1 MNSSQPFTPR
11 EIERLNRLEQ
21 LMKQSSVRLH
31 ELKKALAPGLH
42 PHLWHELLRR
52 VEQHESNRLKDL
64 NARVDLKRALVRGA
78 AWKTRDGK
86 LDCTWP
92 GADDGKTSP
101 KRTLPLL
108 WIADSTSA
116 QLKPHEHIHT
126 AVALLLKV
134 KEAEEP
140 ETERQRFAKR
150 LEAWESLASPFL
162 KTGKADR
169 RVESFLSR
177 TAKQPIEDQAAAYQK
192 LLEELSQPG
201 DATVSEDPDSN
212 PRARDV
218 AENLWFICQ
227 DLRLDLEA
235 DTLDSESHFL
245 HMNNLVEAVRLADR
259 LKLVA
264 RKGNSQRSLK
274 MLEKKG
280 RNTEPFTEIVRAACE
295 ICWRANPGKT
305 PKTKQILAV
314 MGARIKKVGDI
325 SQVVPMDPI
334 KRTWQKRTCQKQT
347 GQEQNGQEQNGQEQN
362 GQEYTRKHFDNA
374 VTRWRRHKLK

>member
-1 MNSSQPFTPR
+1 MSSSQPFTPK

-31 ELKKALAPGLH
+31 ELKKALVPGLH
-42 PHLWHELLRR
+42 PHLWNELLRR

-64 NARVDLKRALVRGA
+64 NARVDLKRALVRGS
-78 AWKTRDGK
+78 AWKARDGK

-116 QLKPHEHIHT
+116 QLKPHEHLHT
-126 AVALLLKV
+126 AAALLLKV

-140 ETERQRFAKR
+140 ETERQRFEKR

-162 KTGKADR
+162 KKGKADR

-177 TAKQPIEDQAAAYQK
+177 TADQPIEKQAAAYQRFIEK
-192 LLEELSQPG
+192 LSQPG

-227 DLRLDLEA
+227 ELRLGLEA

-280 RNTEPFTEIVRAACE
+280 QIKGPFAEAVRTACE
-295 ICWRANPGKT
+295 KCWDKEPGVRPLGKDV
-305 PKTKQILAV
+305 LEA
-314 MGARIKKVGDI
+314 MGGRHIEKNGI
-325 SQVVPMDPI
+325 SYVAP
-334 KRTWQKRTCQKQT
+334 
-347 GQEQNGQEQNGQEQN
+347 
-362 GQEYTRKHFDNA
+362 
-374 VTRWRRHKLK
+374 HKLVKVDWACSPLASFQRNRGAWAKEKGLKMSGSMRPKKGEELPKPEPE

>member
-1 MNSSQPFTPR
+1 
-11 EIERLNRLEQ
+11 
-21 LMKQSSVRLH
+21 MKQSSVRLH

-64 NARVDLKRALVRGA
+64 NARVDLKRALVRGS

-116 QLKPHEHIHT
+116 QLKPHEHLHT
-126 AVALLLKV
+126 AAALLLKV

-140 ETERQRFAKR
+140 ETERQRFEKR

-162 KTGKADR
+162 KKGKADR

-177 TAKQPIEDQAAAYQK
+177 TADQPIEKQAAAYQK
-192 LLEELSQPG
+192 LLEKLSQPG

-227 DLRLDLEA
+227 ELRLESEA
-235 DTLDSESHFL
+235 KTLDSESHFL

-280 RNTEPFTEIVRAACE
+280 RNTDPFAELVRATFDACLSK
-295 ICWRANPGKT
+295 NPNIRPSPPEVLEAMGGKT
-305 PKTKQILAV
+305 VCRNQQELVEPNSSGQADWKPQTKKAFLDILSKWARRKGLKKSGSRRPKK
-314 MGARIKKVGDI
+314 
-325 SQVVPMDPI
+325 S
-334 KRTWQKRTCQKQT
+334 
-347 GQEQNGQEQNGQEQN
+347 EQLPKAEP
-362 GQEYTRKHFDNA
+362 H
-374 VTRWRRHKLK
+374 